1 MTSER
6 EYDSGMSRKFKGRR
20 EDARLVTGQGRY
32 SADWSF
38 PRQLHASFLRSDR
51 AHAEIVSLN
60 AKPALKSPGV
70 VAVYTGADLAGAGF
84 KVAPAMVKFPGRG
97 GTTIKVPHRDVLAN
111 GRVRFVGQEVALVV
125 ASTASAA
132 QDAAEA
138 IEVEY
143 RELPVVVD
151 AEKATAPG
159 APQLHADIPG
169 NVCFDFEYGDEAK
182 AQEAFARAAHVTRLK
197 LDCTRLVGNPMEPK
211 ACVAAYD
218 AASDS
223 YDLYS
228 PTQGMSMTRAGLA
241 GITGMPAE
249 RFRVHAHD
257 VGGGFGIRSD
267 AYVEYV
273 ACLYA
278 AKALGRPVKWVSS
291 RAETFM
297 SDYHGRAADMIGELA
312 LDRDGGFLAI
322 RFEWFVNSGAYLSQP
337 GPVINTITPVTHA
350 VNAYRIPV
358 VYGRHRLVLTNTTPT
373 TAYRGAARPNVSYL
387 VERLVE
393 QAARETGI
401 DRIELRRRNL
411 IPREA
416 FPYKAAT
423 VDYDSGDPPGLLE
436 RAIRHSEWGAFES
449 RRAQAKRRGRLRGIG
464 CAVFIE
470 PAGASMSPKEEV
482 VIKFGDSGNATVY
495 ALAGP
500 SGQGHE
506 TVFPEI
512 VAGLLGMDPE
522 KIVLRA
528 SDPRG
533 PALMGAGTIGSRSM
547 MSHGGAMAVAAR
559 EVIRKGMD
567 LAAKE
572 LEVAAPDLE
581 FERGRYRVKGT
592 DLTIGIEALAK
603 RYAGVSPHPLDSLGE
618 LVTPRSF
625 PGGAHVAE
633 VEIDPETGVI
643 AIPRYTAVDDCG
655 RVLNHVL
662 LEGQLHGGIIQGMG
676 QVVGEH
682 CIYDAS
688 GQLLTGSF
696 MDYIMPR
703 AGLAPDI
710 RLYDH
715 SVPSPSNPL
724 GVKGAGEAGTTGA
737 LPALAIAVLDA
748 LQPLGIRHLDLPYTP
763 ARVWAAIAAAK
774 KSGTEPPST
783 PRKNKGRN

>member
-1 MTSER
+1 
-6 EYDSGMSRKFKGRR
+6 MSKPFRGRR
-20 EDARLVTGQGRY
+20 EDTRLVTGQGRY
-32 SADWSF
+32 SADWTL
-38 PRQLHASFLRSDR
+38 PGELHACFLRSDR
-51 AHAEIVSLN
+51 AHAEIVSLDV
-60 AKPALKSPGV
+60 KRALAAPGV
-70 VAVYTGADLAGAGF
+70 VAVLTGRDTTQAGF
-84 KVAPAMVKFPGRG
+84 KTAPPMVKWPGRG
-97 GTTIKVPHRDVLAN
+97 GTAIKVPHRDVLAN

-125 ASTASAA
+125 ATSVLAA
-132 QDAAEA
+132 QDAVEA
-138 IEVEY
+138 IEIEY
-143 RELPVVVD
+143 RDLPAVVE
-151 AEKATAPG
+151 AEAALAAG

-169 NVCFDFEYGDEAK
+169 NVAFDFEYGDEAK
-182 AQEAFARAAHVTRLK
+182 TGEAFARAAHVTRLT
-197 LDCTRLVGNPMEPK
+197 LDSTRIAGNPMEPK

-218 AASDS
+218 AATDT

-228 PTQGMSMTRAGLA
+228 PTQGLSLTRAGLA
-241 GITGMPAE
+241 GITGIPPE

-257 VGGGFGIRSD
+257 VGGGFGIRTD
-267 AYVEYV
+267 AYVEYL
-273 ACLYA
+273 ACLLA
-278 AKALGRPVKWVSS
+278 ARKLGRPVKWVSS
-291 RAETFM
+291 RAETFV
-297 SDYHGRAADMIGELA
+297 SDYHGRAAKLTGTLA

-322 RFEWFVNSGAYLSQP
+322 RFDWLVNSGAYLSQP

-393 QAARETGI
+393 AAARETGI

-423 VDYDSGDPPGLLE
+423 VDYDSGDPPGQLE
-436 RAIRHSEWGAFES
+436 RALEHSQWEAFEP
-449 RRAQAKRRGRLRGIG
+449 RRAEAARREKLRGIA
-464 CAVFIE
+464 CAMFIE
-470 PAGASMSPKEEV
+470 PAGASFAPKEEAF
-482 VIKFGDSGNATVY
+482 IKFGDSGNALIY

-512 VAGLLGMDPE
+512 VAELLGLDAE
-522 KIVLRA
+522 KISLRA
-528 SDPRG
+528 SDPAG
-533 PALMGAGTIGSRSM
+533 PPLVGAGTIGSRSM
-547 MSHGGAMAVAAR
+547 MSHGSAMALAAR

-567 LAAKE
+567 LAANE
-572 LEVAAPDLE
+572 LEVAASDIE

-592 DLTIGIEALAK
+592 DVAVKLETLVRK
-603 RYAGVSPHPLDSLGE
+603 YAGASSHPLDSMGT

-633 VEIDPETGVI
+633 VEIDPETGVTTI
-643 AIPRYTAVDDCG
+643 LRYTAVDDCG
-655 RVLNHVL
+655 RILNHVL

-676 QVVGEH
+676 QVMGEH
-682 CIYDAS
+682 CIYDAA

-696 MDYIMPR
+696 LDYTMPR
-703 AGLAPDI
+703 AGIAPDI

-715 SVPSPSNPL
+715 SVPSPNNPL

-737 LPALAIAVLDA
+737 LPALALAVLDA
-748 LQPLGIRHLDLPYTP
+748 LRPLGVEHLDLPYTP
-763 ARVWAAIAAAK
+763 ARVWNAIQMARREV
-774 KSGTEPPST
+774 S
-783 PRKNKGRN
+783 